1 MNIVSVVSRI
11 IINLEIKKAMESPD
25 PAKFNPNENLTKL
38 TRFENR
44 SLGYDVKYIH
54 KMIKLTP
61 GPADYH
67 INDIKKSQTKNFAL

>member
-1 MNIVSVVSRI
+1 
-11 IINLEIKKAMESPD
+11 MESPD
-25 PAKFNPNENLTKL
+25 PSKFNPNDNLTKL

-67 INDIKKSQTKNFAL
+67 INDITKSQTKNFAF